1 MKYLQI
7 FFIFFLKC
15 VFLSSWSYL
24 AWDRISLES
33 RNCFLP
39 IIISKRQSLLSS
51 SLINALFKYCLSQ
64 LWSISTTFSRASI
77 FVLFIT
83 CGNWTL
89 LPLLDTTCKKIL
101 INFNSLILD
110 IFPPHHDDCNDDQT
124 NIDNDEMIEEHCET
138 DPAPAACWT
147 CCSKIKNIIDCYQGI
162 ISNSNTIISSSVRA
176 YLWLVPVQQNWVL
189 FWVFQH
195 RQWDR
200 RGRYWPRQWGGGHRA
215 RTHQAA
221 APALTAVLMS
231 KYLYKLISMFPQ
243 AIPSNQL
250 YLKST

>member
-7 FFIFFLKC
+7 FLSFFLKC

-138 DPAPAACWT
+138 DPAPATCWT
-147 CCSKIKNIIDCYQGI
+147 CCSKIKNIIDWYQGI

-176 YLWLVPVQQNWVL
+176 YLWLVLACAAELSLVL
-189 FWVFQH
+189 SISTQAV
-195 RQWDR
+195 RQARKILTQAVR
-200 RGRYWPRQWGGGHRA
+200 R
-215 RTHQAA
+215 RTQGEDTRGCCTCTDCCADE
-221 APALTAVLMS
+221 
-231 KYLYKLISMFPQ
+231 
-243 AIPSNQL
+243 
-250 YLKST
+250 